1 MTPHPRPLSRVRER
15 GDRKVGVRGEET
27 LGCIFKYNDDI
38 EAFRQGNLVALL
50 EQADIDKQM

>member
-1 MTPHPRPLSRVRER
+1 MALHRDELNAATV
-15 GDRKVGVRGEET
+15 EET

>member
-1 MTPHPRPLSRVRER
+1 MTPHLRPLSRVRER
-15 GDRKVGVRGEET
+15 GDRKVGVRVEET
-27 LGCIFKYNDDI
+27 LGCIFEYNDDI